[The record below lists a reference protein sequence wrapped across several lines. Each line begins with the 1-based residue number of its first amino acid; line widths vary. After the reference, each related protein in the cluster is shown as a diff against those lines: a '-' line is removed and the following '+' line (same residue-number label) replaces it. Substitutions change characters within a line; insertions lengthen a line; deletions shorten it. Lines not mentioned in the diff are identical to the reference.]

1 MATVSSILAD
11 ITTLSSTDK
20 DILKEYLISLFK
32 STTGSLESFVTNER
46 FSGGLVCPI
55 CGCLHIVRNGHRK
68 DGTQRYICK
77 DCDKSFVAASNSI
90 VSSTKKDFSVWE
102 KYVNCMMHGFSLR
115 KTASICGIHR
125 NTAFIWRHKVLGA
138 LQNMADS
145 VVLSGIVEADET
157 FFSDS
162 YKGNHKRGTFIMPR
176 KARKRGKS
184 IHKRGL
190 SHEKVC
196 VPCAVNRKGLSIAKA
211 TNLGRVATKDLHF
224 VYDDRIAPDSV
235 IVTDLMN
242 SYRRFATK
250 NNLELIQ
257 LKGGKSK
264 KGIYNIQH
272 INSYHSGL
280 KRFMMKFK
288 GVSTKHLNN
297 YLIWHNFVNYA
308 PESEVDKRNILLKFV
323 MSQAMIIHV
332 TDISKKPAMPFTA

>member
-1 MATVSSILAD
+1 MATLASVLAD
-11 ITTLSSTDK
+11 IATLTASDK
-20 DILKEYLISLFK
+20 EILKRRIIKAFSK
-32 STTGSLESFVTNER
+32 HSSSLETFIKDKR

-55 CGCLHIVRNGHRK
+55 CGCIHVVRNGHRK
-68 DGTQRYICK
+68 DGVQRYVCRN
-77 DCDKSFVAASNSI
+77 CGKSFVAASNSI
-90 VSSTKKDFSVWE
+90 VSSTKKDFPVWE
-102 KYVNCMMHGFSLR
+102 QYIDCMINGFSLR
-115 KTASICGIHR
+115 KSANICGIHR
-125 NTAFIWRHKVLGA
+125 NTAFIWRHKILGA

-145 VVLSGIVEADET
+145 VVLDGIIEADET

-162 YKGNHKRGTFIMPR
+162 YKGNHKRGAFIMPR

-184 IHKRGL
+184 VHKRGL

-211 TNLGRVATKDLHF
+211 INLGRVATKDLHSI
-224 VYDDRIAPDSV
+224 YDNRIEPNSV

-250 NNLELIQ
+250 NGLELVQ
-257 LKGGKSK
+257 LKGSKSK

-272 INSYHSGL
+272 INSYHSEL
-280 KRFMMKFK
+280 KRFIDRFK

-308 PESEVDKRNILLKFV
+308 TKSEVDKRSILLKFV
-323 MSQAMIIHV
+323 VSQAMVIHAADV
-332 TDISKKPAMPFTA
+332 SKKPTMPFAA